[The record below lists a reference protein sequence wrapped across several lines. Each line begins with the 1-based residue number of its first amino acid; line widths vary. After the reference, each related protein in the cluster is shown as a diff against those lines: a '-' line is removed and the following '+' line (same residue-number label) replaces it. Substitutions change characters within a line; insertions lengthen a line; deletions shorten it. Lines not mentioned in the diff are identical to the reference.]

1 MSAIDVMKRAWG
13 SDPAYF
19 GSITELIMQGEA
31 EAMAQEQAAA
41 QGMGM
46 DVASTSEEQRIGLTN
61 GSTNPMGF
69 PLKPGANNQ
78 FNTVGVPGNIKMTEY
93 ANGNPIDSS
102 QVLEPGLVGINTHP
116 QTDFVLEEPMYAKTG
131 GAFEKPTQ
139 YRAGG
144 IVERPLKDLSFSE
157 KIEKYRKS
165 KKK

>member
-1 MSAIDVMKRAWG
+1 
-13 SDPAYF
+13 
-19 GSITELIMQGEA
+19 
-31 EAMAQEQAAA
+31 
-41 QGMGM
+41 
-46 DVASTSEEQRIGLTN
+46 
-61 GSTNPMGF
+61 
-69 PLKPGANNQ
+69 
-78 FNTVGVPGNIKMTEY
+78 MTEY

-165 KKK
+165 KRK

>member
-19 GSITELIMQGEA
+19 GSITELIMQA
-31 EAMAQEQAAA
+31 EAAEMQEQ
-41 QGMGM
+41 QGM
-46 DVASTSEEQRIGLTN
+46 DIASTPEQQQVGLTN

-69 PLKPGANNQ
+69 PLEPGANNQ

-144 IVERPLKDLSFSE
+144 IVERELKDLSFSE
-157 KIEKYRKS
+157 KIERYRKS
-165 KKK
+165 KRR